1 MLGAVKFTTMSKY
14 IYENRMTD
22 KEYVQYLEDA
32 VRELELENTTLKK
45 EIAQGVTDEYNRTQK
60 FIGNTLKACLKFK
73 E

>member
-1 MLGAVKFTTMSKY
+1 
-14 IYENRMTD
+14 MTD